1 MAAILQVV
9 DSNRITPR
17 PDGQAQALEREI
29 ARLERLLFDLLL
41 QVAGRR
47 EPAVVPVLLGQSPPP
62 ADRLGLIH
70 ALQAIGIWF
79 QLLGIAEEN
88 AAMRRRRRLES
99 EAGPD
104 ALPASFGQV
113 LAAAKARGLPAETL
127 AGVLGAFAV
136 EPVITAHPTEAKRV
150 TVLEIHRRIYRL
162 LVELEASRWTP
173 EERDELVGRLRLEI
187 DLLWLTGEIRF
198 VNPTV
203 EDEAAW
209 GRYFFG
215 ETLFERAPRVRLQ
228 LGRALARHYPELA
241 ERVPGFLAFGSW
253 IGGDRDGNPN
263 ATCAVTR
270 RVLLANRR
278 AVLERYRARLG
289 ELLRLLSPARHAL
302 RLSGSF
308 SQALDRVLAS
318 CPRAD
323 EIVERNP
330 GEVVRHYLAAVMDRV
345 ERTLAEEPTAE
356 SLAPEEPARR
366 RGYPSAEVF
375 LRDLAALDQ
384 GLRDSDCAELADGFV
399 RPLLWEAES
408 FRFTTAALDLR
419 QNSEVVN
426 ETLLELWSRQTGRPA
441 GQAPAPRSP
450 AWGQWLRAELAR
462 PLAER
467 PALEG
472 LSPEAAECLGLFRL
486 VADLKPRLDA
496 RAFNAFILS
505 LTRGADDLLGCYLL
519 AKWGGLTDDV
529 EGREGVTL
537 PIVPLFESIDDLQRA
552 PAILRELLKEPIVRR
567 SLHRQG
573 GRQEVMIGYS
583 DSNKDGGFL
592 AATWELAKAQ
602 RGLAELGER
611 ARIVITFFH
620 GRGGS
625 IGRGGAPTQRA
636 IGAQP
641 AGSLKGRMRLTDQGE
656 VVSSKYAN
664 RGTAQVEL
672 ETLAASVLD
681 HCLKAAGED
690 PAPRD
695 AEATQLL
702 EALAGTAFAAYRRL
716 VEDPA
721 LVTFFRGASPVDE
734 LQHLRLGSRPAKR
747 RGAASLSDLRAIPW
761 VFAWSQNRLMVPG
774 WYGFGSAVEAL
785 GRVQGEALNR
795 TLVGLFQRDPLF
807 RLIVDETEKS
817 LMLVDRQVARAY
829 AALLPEQD
837 LARGLLALI
846 ERELVAS
853 ERAVLAITG
862 EGELGE
868 RFPMLY
874 AQLRRRRPLLA
885 AAGLEQA
892 KLVRAFRDPA
902 ADEAARRELL
912 TPLLL
917 SMTCVASGLGWTG

>member
-1 MAAILQVV
+1 MTAMLQVV
-9 DSNRITPR
+9 ERDGTRQR

-29 ARLERLLFDLLL
+29 QRLERLLFDLLL
-41 QVAGRR
+41 AVVGER
-47 EPAVVPVLLGQSPPP
+47 EPAVVPVLLGEAPPP

-79 QLLGIAEEN
+79 HLLAIAEEN

-99 EAGPD
+99 EGGPD
-104 ALPASFGQV
+104 AVPGSFGQV
-113 LAAAKARGLPAETL
+113 LAAARARGLSAGQVAE
-127 AGVLGAFAV
+127 VLGSLSV

-162 LVELEASRWTP
+162 LFDLEAPRWTP
-173 EERDELVGRLRLEI
+173 EERAELVERLRLEI
-187 DLLWLTGEIRF
+187 DLLWLTGEIRLS
-198 VNPTV
+198 NPSV

-209 GRYFFG
+209 GRYFFSK
-215 ETLFERAPRVRLQ
+215 TLFERTPRVRLQ
-228 LGRALARHYPELA
+228 LQRALARHYPELA
-241 ERVPGFLAFGSW
+241 DKAPGCVTFGSW
-253 IGGDRDGNPN
+253 IGGDRDGNPF
-263 ATCAVTR
+263 ATVAVTR

-278 AVLERYRARLG
+278 AALNRYAKRLE
-289 ELLRLLSPARHAL
+289 ELLRILSPARHAL
-302 RLSGSF
+302 RVSTGLQ
-308 SQALDRVLAS
+308 QALERVLAS

-330 GEVVRHYLAAVMDRV
+330 GEIVRHYLAALRDRI
-345 ERTLAEEPTAE
+345 ERTLAEEPEAE
-356 SLAPEEPARR
+356 SLAPEAPVRR

-375 LRDLAALDQ
+375 IRDLGALTEGLAASGAASL
-384 GLRDSDCAELADGFV
+384 AETYLK
-399 RPLLWEAES
+399 PLLWEAEA
-408 FRFTTAALDLR
+408 FRFCTAGLDLR

-426 ETLLELWSRQTGRPA
+426 ETLVELWALRSGQPA
-441 GQAPAPRSP
+441 AEAPAPRSP
-450 AWGQWLRAELAR
+450 AWGAWLRAELAR
-462 PLAER
+462 PLEM
-467 PALEG
+467 PLSLEG

-486 VADLKPRLDA
+486 VAELRPRLDA
-496 RAFNAFILS
+496 RAFHAFILS
-505 LTRGADDLLGCYLL
+505 LTRGADDLLGVYLL
-519 AKWGGLTDDV
+519 AKWGGLTEDA
-529 EGREGVTL
+529 EGREAVIL

-552 PAILRELLKEPIVRR
+552 PAILRDLLKEPLVRR

-573 GRQEVMIGYS
+573 SRQEVMIGYS

-592 AATWELAKAQ
+592 AATWQLAKAQ
-602 RGLAELGER
+602 RALAELGEK
-611 ARIVITFFH
+611 ARIAVSFFH

-636 IGAQP
+636 VGAQP
-641 AGSLKGRMRLTDQGE
+641 AGSLRGRMRVTDQGE

-664 RGTAQVEL
+664 RGTALVEL
-672 ETLAASVLD
+672 ETLAAGVLEQS
-681 HCLKAAGED
+681 LAGATEM
-690 PAPRD
+690 RD

-702 EALAGTAFAAYRRL
+702 DALAGAAFAAYRRL

-734 LQHLRLGSRPAKR
+734 LAFLRLGSRPAKR
-747 RGAASLSDLRAIPW
+747 RGAASLADLRAIPW

-774 WYGFGSAVEAL
+774 WYGFGSAVGAL
-785 GRVQGEALNR
+785 GRVLGQNLDR
-795 TLVGLFQRDPLF
+795 TLLGLFQRDPLF

-829 AALLPEQD
+829 AALLPDEA
-837 LARGLLALI
+837 LARGLMTLI

-862 EGELGE
+862 EGDLGE

-892 KLVRAFRDPA
+892 RLVRAFRDPG
-902 ADEAARRELL
+902 ADEAARRDAL